1 MIYWSLLRQAAF
13 REIESSLDSWE
24 KKYTNLTKLSSHHIT
39 WSFCKLYLPK
49 LSTKKMIIL
58 SHYKAAI
65 TPALLRITRI
75 YYQQKSKNITF
86 KLLKYLIFIFILSI
100 RQSIIST
107 LHILIKGLW
116 KRVLHQIKTKIIITM
131 RLLNNWKK
139 FV

>member
-13 REIESSLDSWE
+13 HEIESSLDSWE
-24 KKYTNLTKLSSHHIT
+24 KKCTNLTRLSLHHIT

-49 LSTKKMIIL
+49 FSTKKMIIL
-58 SHYKAAI
+58 CYYNI
-65 TPALLRITRI
+65 TITLTSLRIIRI

-116 KRVLHQIKTKIIITM
+116 KRVPHQIKTKIIITM
-131 RLLNNWKK
+131 KLLNNLKK